1 MQQGPADGGRM
12 EQRQEAVWDR
22 FAQWPRWRAG
32 ALLAALALALVAAA
46 WAPIGAGEPGEKTV
60 GFVAALAPQAGVAA
74 RPRDA
79 DLALYDRVIARI
91 GKGESYYRAASDEQ
105 RKANYPV
112 RPGVAVRLPTLAYLD
127 LMLGVPGQI
136 AAAIVL
142 MLGTLWA
149 WWVRLGEEPGGAPL
163 QRIGTALMFVGG
175 SLGLNRNYFVL
186 HELWAGMLL
195 ALAFAL
201 HRPGRKWGAA
211 LAVAG
216 LALAIRELCLPFV
229 LLMAAMA
236 LWRRDWREG
245 AAWSGL
251 ALVFAAALAL
261 HLHFVAQQILPSDPQ
276 SPSWLA
282 LRGLPGWLSNVVLAS
297 NLRFLPHPLAGPLV
311 LLALLGW
318 AGWNSPAGRFGALLY
333 AGYGLAFMI
342 AGRANN
348 FYWGAVIAP
357 ALFIG
362 LCFAPRALA
371 SLWRSARGISRIAA
385 V

>member
-1 MQQGPADGGRM
+1 MTQQHETA
-12 EQRQEAVWDR
+12 WDR
-22 FAQWPRWRAG
+22 FAQWPRGRAAALLG
-32 ALLAALALALVAAA
+32 ALVLALLAAA
-46 WAPIGAGEPGEKTV
+46 WAPIGAGEPGEQTA
-60 GFVAALAPQAGVAA
+60 GFVAALAPQPGAA
-74 RPRDA
+74 ERPRDA
-79 DLALYDRVIARI
+79 DLALYDRIIERI
-91 GKGESYYRAASDEQ
+91 GRGENYYRAATDEQ
-105 RKANYPV
+105 RKAHYPV

-127 LMLGVPGQI
+127 LVLGLPGQMV
-136 AAAIVL
+136 AAIAL

-201 HRPGRKWGAA
+201 HRPGRKWVAA
-211 LAVAG
+211 LLAAG
-216 LALAIRELCLPFV
+216 LSLAIRELCLPFV
-229 LLMAAMA
+229 LLMAASA
-236 LWRRDWREG
+236 LWRRDWKEG

-251 ALVFAAALAL
+251 ALVFIAALAL
-261 HLHFVAQQILPSDPQ
+261 HLHFVAQQIVPSDPP

-282 LRGLPGWLSNVVLAS
+282 LRGLPGWLSNVILSS
-297 NLRFLPHPLAGPLV
+297 NLRFLPHYLAGPLV
-311 LLALLGW
+311 LLAVLGW
-318 AGWNSPAGRFGALLY
+318 AGWKSPAGSFGALLF
-333 AGYGLAFMI
+333 AGYGLTFMI

-362 LCFAPRALA
+362 LGFAPRALA
-371 SLWRSARGISRIAA
+371 SLWRSARGIKRAA
-385 V
+385 A

>member
-1 MQQGPADGGRM
+1 MKQQHETA
-12 EQRQEAVWDR
+12 WDR
-22 FAQWPRWRAG
+22 FAQWPRGRAVALFG
-32 ALLAALALALVAAA
+32 ALGLALLAAA
-46 WAPIGAGEPGEKTV
+46 WAPIGAGEPGEQTA
-60 GFVAALAPQAGVAA
+60 GFAAALAPQTGAA
-74 RPRDA
+74 ERPRDA
-79 DLALYDRVIARI
+79 DLALYDRIIERI
-91 GKGESYYRAASDEQ
+91 GRGENYYRAATDEQ
-105 RKANYPV
+105 RKAHYPV

-127 LMLGVPGQI
+127 LVLGLPGQM
-136 AAAIVL
+136 AAAIAL

-149 WWVRLGEEPGGAPL
+149 WWLRLGEEPGGAPL

-211 LAVAG
+211 LLAAG

-229 LLMAAMA
+229 LLMAASA
-236 LWRRDWREG
+236 LWRRDWKEG

-251 ALVFAAALAL
+251 ALVFVAVLAV
-261 HLHFVAQQILPSDPQ
+261 HLHFVAQQIVPSDPP

-282 LRGLPGWLSNVVLAS
+282 LRGLPGWLSNVILSS
-297 NLRFLPHPLAGPLV
+297 NLRFLPHYLAGPLV
-311 LLALLGW
+311 LLAVLGW
-318 AGWNSPAGRFGALLY
+318 AGWKSPAGSFGALLF

-348 FYWGAVIAP
+348 FYWGAAIAP

-362 LCFAPRALA
+362 LGFAPRALA
-371 SLWRSARGISRIAA
+371 SLWRSARGIKRVAA
-385 V
+385 